1 MGAINGFLFH
11 LATFF
16 GVGRL
21 PKAPGTWGTLATIP
35 LSALLLWLG
44 PLWQMIFIALFLPLS
59 IWSAQVYFEK
69 TGVEDPS
76 EVVVDEVIGFLITMV
91 WLPMTWQS
99 FVASFLL
106 FRLLDVAKPF
116 PIGYL
121 DRKGKG
127 GVGIVIDD
135 VAAGIIANILLQ
147 LAVTH
152 TNWLGVQS
160 VVITQPQSFFGN

>member
-1 MGAINGFLFH
+1 MGAIDGFLFRM
-11 LATFF
+11 ATFF
-16 GVGRL
+16 GVGHL

-44 PLWQMIFIALFLPLS
+44 PLYQMIFIALFLPVT
-59 IWSAQVYFEK
+59 IWSAQVYHER
-69 TGVEDPS
+69 TGVDDPS
-76 EVVVDEVIGFLITMV
+76 EVVIDEVIGFLITMV

-106 FRLLDVAKPF
+106 FRLLDVTKPF
-116 PIGYL
+116 PIGWL
-121 DRKGKG
+121 DRRGKG

-160 VVITQPQSFFGN
+160 VIIHVTT